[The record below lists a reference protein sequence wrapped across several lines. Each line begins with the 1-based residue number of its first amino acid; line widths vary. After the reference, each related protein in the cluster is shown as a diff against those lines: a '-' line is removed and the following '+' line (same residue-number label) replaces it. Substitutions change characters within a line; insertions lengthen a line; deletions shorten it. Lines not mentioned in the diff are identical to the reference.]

1 MIYTLLLVQ
10 LTLETCYESRSI
22 EVVLVVLRD
31 EKWLQG
37 EVILEEKFLGRQN
50 CRCTLDI
57 YFSCITKLGEID
69 AFNSCQEEL

>member
-1 MIYTLLLVQ
+1 MRYTLLLVQ
-10 LTLETCYESRSI
+10 LTLETCYKSRPI
-22 EVVLVVLRD
+22 EVVLVVLGD

-37 EVILEEKFLGRQN
+37 EVIGEEKLLGRQN

-57 YFSCITKLGEID
+57 YFSYITKLGEID